1 MTVPVQLP
9 PGCSGL
15 QFTDGTNYTGK
26 PGGHVNV
33 AEEHAPFVRRQVG
46 GDAGLVG
53 HGSFRTFAATK
64 AGRYCPACHF
74 LANSWSAECPRCL
87 GRGIVTMTVPEA
99 EMPAVAPSR
108 MPSACLVPI
117 GPQD

>member
-1 MTVPVQLP
+1 MPVVNLP

-15 QFTDGTNYTGK
+15 QMTDGTNYTGK

-33 AEEHAPFVRRQVG
+33 ADEHAPHIRREVG

-53 HGSFRTFAATK
+53 HGSFRTFAGTRD
-64 AGRYCPACHF
+64 GRWCPPCRF
-74 LANSWSAECPRCL
+74 LAQAWSRSCPRC
-87 GRGIVTMTVPEA
+87 GGDTVPEA
-99 EMPAVAPSR
+99 EMPPAPPSR

-117 GPQD
+117 GPGT